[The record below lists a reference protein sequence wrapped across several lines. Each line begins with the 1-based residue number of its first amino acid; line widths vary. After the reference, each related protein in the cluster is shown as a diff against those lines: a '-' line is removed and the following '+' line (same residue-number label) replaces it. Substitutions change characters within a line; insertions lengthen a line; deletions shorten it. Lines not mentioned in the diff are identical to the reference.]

1 MRVTSPSSPAAAPL
15 RVLVLYGTRP
25 EAIKMAPV
33 VRALRRR
40 PESFEALVCAAAQHR
55 EMLDQV
61 EELFALRP
69 EHDLDLMRPGQ
80 TLNGLAA
87 RALAALDPLLAALR
101 PAWLL
106 VQGDTTTA
114 AFASLAAFHLGVRVG
129 HVEAGL
135 RTGDLAAPFPEEANR
150 RLVDTLADALFAPTP
165 HAERELLASG
175 CDPARIFVTGNT
187 GIDALQ
193 WICERLPA
201 EPTESAESA
210 TPAAG
215 EVLVTV
221 HRRESFGAPLRG
233 IFQALRELAG
243 RFPEVRW
250 IFPVHRNPNVA
261 GPAGELLQGLPNL
274 ELCDPLDYGELVR
287 RLRRARLALTDS
299 GGIQEEA
306 PSFGTPVL
314 VLRERTE
321 RPEGIAAG
329 VAKLVG
335 TEPANIVAEVSRL
348 LTDPAAHRRMAGG
361 VNPYG
366 DGRAAERIAAVLTGE
381 PFTAFVP
388 AV

>member
-1 MRVTSPSSPAAAPL
+1 MASVV
-15 RVLVLYGTRP
+15 RVLRQ
-25 EAIKMAPV
+25 
-33 VRALRRR
+33 R
-40 PESFEALVCAAAQHR
+40 PESFEALVCAVAQHR

-61 EELFALRP
+61 EALFALRP

-80 TLNGLAA
+80 TLNELAA
-87 RALAALDPLLAALR
+87 RALAALDPLLSALR

-150 RLVDTLADALFAPTP
+150 RIIDTLADALFAPTP
-165 HAERELLASG
+165 HAERQLLASG
-175 CDPARIFVTGNT
+175 CDPRRIFVTGNT

-193 WICERLPA
+193 WICARLPA
-201 EPTESAESA
+201 EPIEE
-210 TPAAG
+210 PADD

-233 IFQALRELAG
+233 IFRALRELAG
-243 RFPEVRW
+243 RFPDVRW
-250 IFPVHRNPNVA
+250 IYPVHPNPNVA
-261 GPAGELLQGLPNL
+261 GPAAELLQGLPNL
-274 ELCDPLDYGELVR
+274 RLCEPLDYGQLVR

-335 TEPANIVAEVSRL
+335 TEPGRIVAEVSRL
-348 LTDPAAHRRMAGG
+348 LTDPAARRRMAVG
-361 VNPYG
+361 VSPYG
-366 DGRAAERIAAVLTGE
+366 DGRAAERIAAILAGE
-381 PFTAFVP
+381 RFEAFVP
-388 AV
+388 GT